1 MRQNKVLV
9 VDDSQTLRKQVIRVL
24 EELNIS
30 FVEAAD
36 GVEALERINSD
47 SELSL
52 ILCDINM
59 PLKSGMELLRET
71 QTIRQ
76 ERSLPMVMLTT
87 EGKSQMVQ
95 EAKALGAS
103 GWLVKP
109 FKKDQLIL
117 VAKKFLDIDAPQ

>member
-1 MRQNKVLV
+1 M
-9 VDDSQTLRKQVIRVL
+9 D
-24 EELNIS
+24 
-30 FVEAAD
+30 
-36 GVEALERINSD
+36 
-47 SELSL
+47 
-52 ILCDINM
+52 
-59 PLKSGMELLRET
+59 LLRET
-71 QTIRQ
+71 QTLRK

-117 VAKKFLDIDAPQ
+117 VAKKFLDINGTQQ